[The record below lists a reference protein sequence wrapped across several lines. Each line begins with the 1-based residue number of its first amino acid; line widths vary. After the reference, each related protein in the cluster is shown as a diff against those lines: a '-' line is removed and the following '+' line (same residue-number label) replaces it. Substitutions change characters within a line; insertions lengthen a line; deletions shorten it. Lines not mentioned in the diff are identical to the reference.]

1 MTADHSP
8 VTEDEL
14 HAYVDGEL
22 PADRMNAV
30 TAFLSADTEAAALVT
45 AWRAQADAIRARYGA
60 TVDEPV
66 PQRLNIDRLLQRSRS
81 WTAFAAA
88 ASVAAFL
95 VGGAV
100 GWFAH
105 GATAAPTSGIATLTM
120 EALDAHKLYVVEVRH
135 AVEVNGNE
143 KPHITTWLSKRLG
156 YQLLVPD
163 LQDFGLKLV
172 GGRLLPGAT
181 GAAAFYMYE
190 NAAGERFTMY
200 CAKATTPASAL
211 HYKGEGNVAAF
222 YWVDK
227 DVAYVVSGPADRAKL
242 EKITRAIYDQVE
254 KADVR
259 KL

>member
-1 MTADHSP
+1 MAPDNSP

-22 PADRMNAV
+22 PADRIDAV
-30 TAFLSADTEAAALVT
+30 TAWLSTHAEAAALVT
-45 AWRAQADAIRARYGA
+45 AWRAQADAIRARYGS
-60 TVDEPV
+60 VGDEPV
-66 PQRLNIDRLLQRSRS
+66 PQRLKVDRLLQRGRS
-81 WTAFAAA
+81 WTAIAAA
-88 ASVAAFL
+88 ACIGAF
-95 VGGAV
+95 VIGGTA

-105 GATAAPTSGIATLTM
+105 GATAASRNGIAALTM

-156 YQLLVPD
+156 YRLLVPD